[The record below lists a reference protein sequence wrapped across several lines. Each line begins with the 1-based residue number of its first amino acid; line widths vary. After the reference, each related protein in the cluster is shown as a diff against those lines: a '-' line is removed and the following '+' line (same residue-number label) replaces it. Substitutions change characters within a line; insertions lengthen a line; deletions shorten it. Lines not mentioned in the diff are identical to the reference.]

1 MSEENKSEVARLM
14 RQVDLEAEAITLAMN
29 GPAIT
34 ASHAA
39 IDARYRNLGRAQE
52 GLASQVGEEKATD
65 IMTDAYKRKL
75 G

>member
-1 MSEENKSEVARLM
+1 MSEEKKSEVARLM
-14 RQVDLEAEAITLAMN
+14 RQIDLEAEAIALSMN

-39 IDARYRNLGRAQE
+39 IDARYRNLGKAQE
-52 GLASQVGEEKATD
+52 ELAEHVGEQKATD
-65 IMTDAYKRKL
+65 TMTDAYKRKL